1 MHFITQENV
10 YKMLKMIDL
19 DKLEQEIDT
28 LLEQETRSSLTEWLL
43 NKRFG
48 HLNNLLGNGSFV
60 SMQRTSMSMFIPKK
74 TNGNFTT
81 KESSYSNS
89 IPNNRKA
96 A

>member
-1 MHFITQENV
+1 
-10 YKMLKMIDL
+10 MIDL

-28 LLEQETRSSLTEWLL
+28 LLEQETGSSLTKWLL

-60 SMQRTSMSMFIPKK
+60 SMQRTSMSMFIPTK
-74 TNGNFTT
+74 TNVNFTT
-81 KESSYSNS
+81 KESSYKN
-89 IPNNRKA
+89 IPNNRRA

>member
-1 MHFITQENV
+1 
-10 YKMLKMIDL
+10 MIDL

-28 LLEQETRSSLTEWLL
+28 LLEQETGSSLTKWLL

-48 HLNNLLGNGSFV
+48 HLDLLLGTGSFV
-60 SMQRTSMSMFIPKK
+60 SMQRTSISMFIPKK
-74 TNGNFTT
+74 TDGNFIT
-81 KESSYSNS
+81 KGSSYNN